1 MRHLRQ
7 RIEEFLEHF
16 QALFEIDG
24 SIPKRFRKLSTS
36 LSKQPKSE
44 ANAMI
49 HQPVYFSRNT
59 VQGGD
64 RAMLTNLRDI
74 VSTSQR
80 NNSRDGITG
89 FLIFDKT
96 WFVQILE
103 GDKTQ
108 VMETYNRIARD
119 TRHSTATI
127 MNVRDVEA
135 RLFPNWTMGGAMRT
149 PEMEEVYLEHGVG
162 SAMDPS
168 RLKSAQI
175 IALALDLQAFE
186 ETKRKGQRLAS

>member
-1 MRHLRQ
+1 
-7 RIEEFLEHF
+7 
-16 QALFEIDG
+16 
-24 SIPKRFRKLSTS
+24 
-36 LSKQPKSE
+36 
-44 ANAMI
+44 
-49 HQPVYFSRNT
+49 
-59 VQGGD
+59 
-64 RAMLTNLRDI
+64 MLTNLRDI